1 MGSVVRNIL
10 LLIVLWISC
19 VYGDSRYLIKEYA
32 DGKHFWGK
40 NFTVMEGKNVTF
52 SCGSK
57 SQKRHKDI
65 SWFASVEERKIAGT
79 MYKQLDII
87 KRRFGQKAVLIR
99 GGRYYSG
106 RPEVIPNTFDIKLNN
121 ISRYIAGRYK
131 CLVIS
136 LMRNTTY
143 AELTDHIVIVKS
155 KPKIVSKNE
164 TNMKIKAREKLN
176 MDCVSSGFP
185 KPLITWRRVDGRPLP
200 ARKLTHST
208 GLLSIS
214 DVGQQDRGDYE
225 CTSTNIYG
233 RDTKIYSVDMTVPPR
248 FISNGDSFATVGKD
262 GVVACVAVGLPRPK
276 FSWRWKDD
284 KGYEQ
289 RLSSAEGLVGRYQV
303 KTKHYFENSTS
314 FFMIK
319 DVEKEDLR
327 SYSCMLGKDDKPQE
341 INLRG

>member
-1 MGSVVRNIL
+1 
-10 LLIVLWISC
+10 
-19 VYGDSRYLIKEYA
+19 
-32 DGKHFWGK
+32 
-40 NFTVMEGKNVTF
+40 
-52 SCGSK
+52 
-57 SQKRHKDI
+57 
-65 SWFASVEERKIAGT
+65 
-79 MYKQLDII
+79 
-87 KRRFGQKAVLIR
+87 
-99 GGRYYSG
+99 
-106 RPEVIPNTFDIKLNN
+106 
-121 ISRYIAGRYK
+121 
-131 CLVIS
+131 
-136 LMRNTTY
+136 
-143 AELTDHIVIVKS
+143 
-155 KPKIVSKNE
+155 
-164 TNMKIKAREKLN
+164 

-248 FISNGDSFATVGKD
+248 FISNGNSFATVGKD

-276 FSWRWKDD
+276 FSWRWIDD

-314 FFMIK
+314 FLMIK

-327 SYSCMLGKDDKPQE
+327 SYRCMLGKDDKPQE
-341 INLRG
+341 INLRGYSRPSAPIIQTVVSYRRKITLSWKLAEKTVESP